1 MMPKARHSEKY
12 LFFVSPFSSDMDFL
26 PDEPR
31 TMSLSVRHIEVFR
44 AIMLAGSVTGAARL
58 LFTSQPTLS
67 RELARLESL
76 SGLKLFDRQG
86 GRLLPTAQ
94 ALMLLEE
101 VERSYV
107 GLERINSLVQSIRRF
122 EHGQLQLTCLPL
134 FSQTLLPRVCKQFQ
148 RQQAGISLCIS
159 AQESPL
165 LEESLSAQRHD
176 LGLTEGE
183 QVPRGTRGE
192 LLLSADMLCVLPDGH
207 ALLAQEQLAMEAFQ
221 GVDFINLA
229 GRDIYR
235 QQLDEQFRQAGV
247 ERHTVIETTNAASVC
262 AMVREGLGVAIIN
275 PLSALQ
281 EAGRGLQVRR
291 LTVSI
296 PYRVMLIQPEF
307 RPSSGFVEAF
317 CTALRA
323 EAGQLAERLH
333 ALT

>member
-1 MMPKARHSEKY
+1 MT
-12 LFFVSPFSSDMDFL
+12 FSSNRLAAM
-26 PDEPR
+26 P
-31 TMSLSVRHIEVFR
+31 LSVRHIEVFR

-58 LFTSQPTLS
+58 LFTSQPTVS
-67 RELARLESL
+67 RELARLENL

-107 GLERINSLVQSIRRF
+107 GLERINSIVESMRRF
-122 EHGQLQLTCLPL
+122 EHGQLDLTCLPL
-134 FSQTLLPRVCKQFQ
+134 FSQTLLPRVCKRFQ
-148 RQQAGISLCIS
+148 REHAGVGLCIS

-192 LLLSADMLCVLPDGH
+192 LLFSADMLCVLPDGH
-207 ALLAQEQLAMEAFQ
+207 PLLKRERLAVTDFQ
-221 GVDFINLA
+221 GVAFINLA

-275 PLSALQ
+275 PLSALR
-281 EAGRGLQVRR
+281 EAGRGLQVRQ
-291 LTVSI
+291 LEVSI
-296 PYRVMLIQPEF
+296 PYRVMLVRPEF
-307 RPSSGFVEAF
+307 RASSGFVEAF
-317 CTALRA
+317 CGALRE
-323 EAGQLAERLH
+323 EAGIVMARLAEVG
-333 ALT
+333 

>member
-1 MMPKARHSEKY
+1 MPNAFHSEKY
-12 LFFVSPFSSDMDFL
+12 LFFVSRFSFDMTTF
-26 PDEPR
+26 PEQ
-31 TMSLSVRHIEVFR
+31 TIAVSISVRHIEVFR

-107 GLERINSLVQSIRRF
+107 GLERINSLAQSIRRF
-122 EHGQLQLTCLPL
+122 EHGQLHLTCLPL

-148 RQQAGISLCIS
+148 RQQSGISLCIS

-165 LEESLSAQRHD
+165 LDESLSAQRHD

-192 LLLSADMLCVLPDGH
+192 SLFSADMLCVLPDGH
-207 ALLAQEQLAMEAFQ
+207 PLAAREQLAMSDFH

-235 QQLDEQFRQAGV
+235 QRLDEHFRTAVV

-281 EAGRGLQVRR
+281 EAGRGLAVRR

-296 PYRVMLIQPEF
+296 PYRVMLIRPEF
-307 RPSSGFVEAF
+307 RPSSVFVEAF
-317 CTALRA
+317 CQALHN
-323 EAGQLAERLH
+323 EAASLMERL
-333 ALT
+333 ARLD

>member
-1 MMPKARHSEKY
+1 
-12 LFFVSPFSSDMDFL
+12 VSI
-26 PDEPR
+26 
-31 TMSLSVRHIEVFR
+31 SVRQIEVFR

-67 RELARLESL
+67 RELARLEAV
-76 SGLKLFDRQG
+76 SGLRLFDRQG

-107 GLERINSLVQSIRRF
+107 GLERINSLAQSIRRF
-122 EHGQLQLTCLPL
+122 EHGQLHLTCLPL

-148 RQQAGISLCIS
+148 HQQSGVSLCIS

-165 LEESLSAQRHD
+165 LDESLSAQRHD
-176 LGLTEGE
+176 LGLIEGE
-183 QVPRGTRGE
+183 QVPRGTHGE
-192 LLLSADMLCVLPDGH
+192 RLFSADMLCVLPDGH
-207 ALLAQEQLAMEAFQ
+207 ALLDKARLAMDDFH
-221 GVDFINLA
+221 GIDFINLA

-235 QQLDEQFRQAGV
+235 QQLDEQFREAGV

-281 EAGRGLQVRR
+281 EDGRGLQVRR
-291 LTVSI
+291 LKVSI
-296 PYRVMLIQPEF
+296 PFRVMLIRPDF
-307 RPSSGFVEAF
+307 RPSSVFVEAF
-317 CTALRA
+317 CRALHDEARA
-323 EAGQLAERLH
+323 LMARLTH
-333 ALT
+333 LD

>member
-1 MMPKARHSEKY
+1 
-12 LFFVSPFSSDMDFL
+12 
-26 PDEPR
+26 
-31 TMSLSVRHIEVFR
+31 MSLSVRHIEVFR

-76 SGLKLFDRQG
+76 TGLKLFDRQG

-107 GLERINSLVQSIRRF
+107 GLERINSLVESIRRF
-122 EHGQLQLTCLPL
+122 EHGQLDLTCLPL
-134 FSQTLLPRVCKQFQ
+134 FSQTLLPRVCKRFQ
-148 RQQAGISLCIS
+148 HQQSGIGLCIS

-192 LLLSADMLCVLPDGH
+192 SLFSADMLCVLPDGH
-207 ALLAQEQLAMEAFQ
+207 ALLAQERLAVADFQ
-221 GVDFINLA
+221 GVAFINLA

-235 QQLDEQFRQAGV
+235 QRLDEHFREAGV

-281 EAGRGLQVRR
+281 ENGRGLQVRR
-291 LTVSI
+291 LEVSI
-296 PYRVMLIQPEF
+296 PYRVMLIRPEF
-307 RPSSGFVEAF
+307 RASSVFVEAF
-317 CTALRA
+317 CGALHE
-323 EAGQLAERLH
+323 EAQALMERL
-333 ALT
+333 AQVA

>member
-1 MMPKARHSEKY
+1 MN
-12 LFFVSPFSSDMDFL
+12 
-26 PDEPR
+26 
-31 TMSLSVRHIEVFR
+31 LSVRHVEVFR

-58 LFTSQPTLS
+58 LFTSQPTVS
-67 RELARLESL
+67 RELARLETV
-76 SGLKLFDRQG
+76 SGLSLFDRQG

-101 VERSYV
+101 VERAYV

-122 EHGQLQLTCLPL
+122 EHGQLNLTCLPL

-148 RQQAGISLCIS
+148 RQQSGISLCIS

-192 LLLSADMLCVLPDGH
+192 LLFSADMLCVLPDGH
-207 ALLAQEQLAMEAFQ
+207 ALLSLERLTMTDFH

-235 QQLDEQFRQAGV
+235 QQLDEQFRAAGV

-291 LTVSI
+291 LSVSI
-296 PYRVMLIQPEF
+296 PYRVMLIRPEF
-307 RPSSGFVEAF
+307 RPSSVFVEAF
-317 CTALRA
+317 CQALHD
-323 EAGQLAERLH
+323 EAQALMTQLNGLN
-333 ALT
+333 